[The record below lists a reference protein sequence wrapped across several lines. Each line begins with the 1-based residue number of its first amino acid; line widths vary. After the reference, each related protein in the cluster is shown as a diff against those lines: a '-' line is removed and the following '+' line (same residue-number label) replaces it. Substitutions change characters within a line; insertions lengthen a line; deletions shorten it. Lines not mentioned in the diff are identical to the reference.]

1 MTFDTFDNYYA
12 KTYREALIGR
22 TITNVFAF
30 SDSMRDTFGWDT
42 HDAEMAV
49 FLTLDDGTAVVVQSD
64 PEGNGPGFLN
74 IIPPGE
80 DV

>member
-1 MTFDTFDNYYA
+1 MKYDNYA
-12 KTYREALIGR
+12 AQNYREALIGR

-30 SDSMRDTFGWDT
+30 SDSMRQTFGWDE

-49 FLTLDDGTAVVVQSD
+49 FLTLDDGTAVVVQCD

-74 IIPPGE
+74 IIPPE
-80 DV
+80 EEAE